1 MPGRPQKD
9 GIVAEVYLL
18 EYRHRDPLL
27 GTEINELKS
36 GRDPGAQDELRNPL
50 LGG

>member
-18 EYRHRDPLL
+18 EYRHQDPLL
-27 GTEINELKS
+27 GTEINVLKS
-36 GRDPGAQDELRNPL
+36 GRDPEAQDELKNPPP
-50 LGG
+50 GG